1 MDRIIERKC
10 IICKREF
17 LKRAYRRDRGKVVR
31 TNKANKWGRVIR
43 PKMSYTCSKECSQ
56 SYNNAVIWYRQRGKQ
71 FLRHNQNI

>member
-17 LKRAYRRDRGKVVR
+17 LKRANIRDRGKVVR

-43 PKMSYTCSKECSQ
+43 PKMSYNCSKECSNK
-56 SYNNAVIWYRQRGKQ
+56 YINAITWYRQRGSK
-71 FLRHNQNI
+71 LIKNKK